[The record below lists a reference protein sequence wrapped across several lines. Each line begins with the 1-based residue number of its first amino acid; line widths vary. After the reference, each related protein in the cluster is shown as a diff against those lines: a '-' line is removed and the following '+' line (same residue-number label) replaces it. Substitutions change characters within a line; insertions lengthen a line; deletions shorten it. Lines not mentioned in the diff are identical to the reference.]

1 MNIEEI
7 KKLNKDIRHHFFD
20 LKTMKFFSSKVESK
34 LFSNGTFITSEK
46 KCFEDN
52 TRVFSIRRA
61 RHTTDLISG
70 NKTFTGEI
78 ETLEK
83 GIKSLEQAKINVNA
97 Y

>member
-1 MNIEEI
+1 MNIQEI
-7 KKLNKDIRHHFFD
+7 KKLNKDIGHHFFNLD
-20 LKTMKFFSSKVESK
+20 TMRFFASKVESK

-46 KCFEDN
+46 RCFEDN
-52 TRVFSIRRA
+52 TRVFAIRKA
-61 RHTTDLISG
+61 RYNTNPING

-83 GIKSLEQAKINVNA
+83 GIESLEQAKIKAIA

>member
-1 MNIEEI
+1 MNIQEI
-7 KKLNKDIRHHFFD
+7 KKLNKDIGHHFFD
-20 LKTMKFFSSKVESK
+20 LDTMRFFASKVESK

-52 TRVFSIRRA
+52 TRVFAIRQA
-61 RHTTDLISG
+61 KYVTNPISG
-70 NKTFTGEI
+70 DKTFTGEI

-83 GIKSLEQAKINVNA
+83 GIESLEQAKININN